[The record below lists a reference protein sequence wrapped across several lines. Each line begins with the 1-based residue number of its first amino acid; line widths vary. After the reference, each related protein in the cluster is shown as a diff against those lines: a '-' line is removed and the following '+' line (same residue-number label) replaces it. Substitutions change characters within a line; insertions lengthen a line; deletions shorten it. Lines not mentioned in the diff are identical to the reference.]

1 MKLNKQ
7 KPRNFINPLLSRK
20 ALDTERFNAFKHALE
35 HYKKSLA
42 DQISTKQTEPNIV
55 ASTLK
60 PFLDSFGYK
69 SEPYSQKGQISIDL
83 AVMQNLK
90 PSVIIEAKMPN
101 GADMIVE
108 HDLNKR
114 AFHQAIMYFM
124 NERAKDNKALFHI
137 IVTDFNN
144 WFVFDA
150 KDFDRHFWRN
160 SPVKKLYDAHTNKSL
175 LGGDK
180 TEDFYRDLEKIL
192 PTLKKDLLDPEE
204 IDCAHFNVQL
214 PASEKELTAIYKL
227 LSADCL
233 LKEFNPNDA
242 NSLNR
247 EFYTEL
253 LYILGLEE
261 SKDGGK
267 KVIGKAKN
275 LQNGTLYENIS
286 NKLAQY
292 NKPNDFEAVIKL
304 IIIWVNR
311 ILFLKLL
318 ESQIVKWT
326 GNKDHKFLNANTL
339 DQYDQLETL
348 FFEVLAKPIDKRN
361 VRDFDHIPYL
371 NSSLFEIHAD
381 ENNGIKVS
389 NLVDGLEI
397 DYYAKTVVKDANNQ
411 RKTGKASTLPYLLSF
426 LDAFDFAN
434 DSDDELVAQSKSLI
448 SASVLGLIF
457 EKINGYKDGSFYTP
471 SFITM
476 YMARET
482 ITKTVIDKFN
492 ASYGWQC
499 KTLTDLHNKDCD
511 ITEANALI
519 NSIKICDP
527 AVGSGHFLVSAL
539 NEMLRIKSE
548 LGVLVSED
556 GKRIK
561 DYDLSIEND
570 DLIIKSAEGEL
581 FEYKKGNTEKTRIQK
596 TLFKEK
602 QLLIENCLFGVDI
615 NPNSVNICRL
625 RLWIEL
631 LKNAYY
637 KEDGQLDTL
646 PNIDINIKCG
656 NSLISRFG
664 LSDDLASKTIKTEI
678 KDYKQQVAQYKNN
691 IGSKHDVLKTIDAI
705 KAKFQ
710 NSLKASHDSATKL
723 KVSFANYVKN
733 WGFDGLT
740 TLQKHQAIEFNLT
753 LGKQDNLFGELADQ
767 TEKAKL
773 KKTLDVAW
781 MLVEE
786 IESGKIYQNAF
797 EWRFEFPEVLNDEGD
812 FVGFD
817 VVIGNPPYMRIQEIE
832 KTQPLEKA
840 HYEKTYQSTK
850 GAFDLAN
857 LFFELAVNVSS
868 KTANNAFI
876 FPHKFLNADSGTAFR
891 DYLTQGKYIDKLAH
905 FGANMVFDSADTYT
919 CIALFSQQQNE
930 GIGFQR
936 FPYKSDFTELLL
948 DDSKFQFLSYQS
960 IQNASALYGA
970 NNWLLF
976 DSEIGY
982 RAFEKMY
989 EQQAKIQSKFD
1000 IFVGLQTSKDELYV
1014 LEVLAE
1020 TANTY
1025 QVNVPI
1031 DNRIIEVEKQF
1042 FKPFLMG
1049 KEVQRYG
1056 VLQPKAVVFF
1066 PYQLD
1071 KQLAVIT
1078 EVELQTNYPLTHA
1091 YVKYYEK
1098 EFKARESGK
1107 AAKLACWYAYIYPK
1121 NLNKFEQPKLSS
1133 MEICANRPNVTC
1145 NFNYSYC
1152 STTVYSWV
1160 KKEKT
1165 KEDYKFFVAIANSS
1179 LMWWFL
1185 KNTGDTLQGDAR
1197 RFKTNYLN
1205 PFPLPE
1211 HVSEA
1216 AQQPFIKLVEVII
1229 TAKQNNTNTDQLEAE
1244 VDAMVYAL
1252 YGLNDDE
1259 IKLVEGV

>member
-1 MKLNKQ
+1 MKLNAQ

-20 ALDTERFNAFKHALE
+20 AVDAEKFNVFKLALD

-42 DQISTKQTEPNIV
+42 DQLSTKQTEPNIV
-55 ASTLK
+55 TNTLK
-60 PFLDSFGYK
+60 PFLDSFGFL
-69 SEPYSQKGQISIDL
+69 SEANSQKGQISIDL
-83 AVMQNLK
+83 AVIQNAK

-101 GADMIVE
+101 SADMILA
-108 HDLNKR
+108 HDLHKK
-114 AFHQAIMYFM
+114 AFCQAIMYFM
-124 NERAKDNKALFHI
+124 NERAKNNTSLYHI
-137 IVTDFNN
+137 IITDFNH

-160 SPVKKLYDAHTNKSL
+160 ANIKKLYDAYTSKSL
-175 LGGDK
+175 LGD
-180 TEDFYRDLEKIL
+180 TTAEFYQALEREL
-192 PTLKKDLLDPEE
+192 PNLKKDLLDPEE
-204 IDCAHFNVQL
+204 IDCAHFNIQL
-214 PASEKELTAIYKL
+214 PASDKELTAIYKL

-233 LKEFNPNDA
+233 LKAFNPNDA

-267 KVIGKAKN
+267 KIIGKAKN
-275 LQNGTLYENIS
+275 PQHGTLYENIS

-326 GNKDHKFLNANTL
+326 GKQDHKFLHANAL
-339 DQYDQLETL
+339 DQYDALETL
-348 FFEVLAKPIDKRN
+348 FFEVLAKPINQRN

-371 NSSLFEIHAD
+371 NSALFEIHAD

-397 DYYAKTVVKDANNQ
+397 DYYAKTVVKDDNKQ
-411 RKTGKASTLPYLLSF
+411 RKTGKANTLPYLLAF

-434 DSDDELVAQSKSLI
+434 DSDEELVKESKSLI

-482 ITKTVIDKFN
+482 ISKTVIDQFN
-492 ASYGWQC
+492 AAKGWQC
-499 KTLTDLHNKDCD
+499 KTLTDLHNKDLN

-561 DYDLSIEND
+561 DYSLSIEND

-581 FEYKKGNTEKTRIQK
+581 FEYKKGNSEKTRIQK

-615 NPNSVNICRL
+615 NPNSVSICRL

-637 KEDGQLDTL
+637 KEDVQLDTL

-664 LSDDLASKTIKTEI
+664 LADDLDSKTIKAEI
-678 KDYKQQVAQYKNN
+678 QDYKQKVTQYKEN
-691 IGSKHDVLKTIDAI
+691 IGSKRDVLQAIDAI
-705 KAKFQ
+705 KIKFQ
-710 NSLKASHDSATKL
+710 DTLKNGHIATKNL
-723 KVSFANYVKN
+723 NEKLAEYVKN
-733 WGFDGLT
+733 FGTEGLSKDLGYIAFDLN
-740 TLQKHQAIEFNLT
+740 LRQQAEMFAIETDENAKIK
-753 LGKQDNLFGELADQ
+753 KQEEV
-767 TEKAKL
+767 EKAL
-773 KKTLDVAW
+773 KNQR
-781 MLVEE
+781 E

-797 EWRFEFPEVLNDEGD
+797 EWRFEFPEVLNEQGE

-832 KTQPLEKA
+832 KTQPLEKI
-840 HYEKTYQSTK
+840 HYEKVYRSTK
-850 GAFDLAN
+850 GSFDLAN

-868 KTANNAFI
+868 KVANNAFI

-976 DSEIGY
+976 DGEIGY

-989 EQQAKIQSKFD
+989 QQQAKIQSKFD
-1000 IFVGLQTSKDELYV
+1000 RVFQGIATGKDELY
-1014 LEVLAE
+1014 LFEGRPNGNFIEGKFKADEVL
-1020 TANTY
+1020 
-1025 QVNVPI
+1025 
-1031 DNRIIEVEKQF
+1031 RSIEKNML
-1042 FKPFLMG
+1042 KPFLKG
-1049 KEVQRYG
+1049 KDVHRYG
-1056 VLQPKAVVFF
+1056 HL
-1066 PYQLD
+1066 
-1071 KQLAVIT
+1071 
-1078 EVELQTNYPLTHA
+1078 
-1091 YVKYYEK
+1091 
-1098 EFKARESGK
+1098 
-1107 AAKLACWYAYIYPK
+1107 
-1121 NLNKFEQPKLSS
+1121 
-1133 MEICANRPNVTC
+1133 
-1145 NFNYSYC
+1145 
-1152 STTVYSWV
+1152 
-1160 KKEKT
+1160 
-1165 KEDYKFFVAIANSS
+1165 
-1179 LMWWFL
+1179 
-1185 KNTGDTLQGDAR
+1185 
-1197 RFKTNYLN
+1197 
-1205 PFPLPE
+1205 
-1211 HVSEA
+1211 
-1216 AQQPFIKLVEVII
+1216 
-1229 TAKQNNTNTDQLEAE
+1229 
-1244 VDAMVYAL
+1244 
-1252 YGLNDDE
+1252 
-1259 IKLVEGV
+1259 